1 MRAALILSSVCLVG
15 AQTVTV
21 VVDEGY
27 VSRHRTV
34 GTVAHV
40 WAQQNT
46 ATRVFAGWTGAV
58 QHLAD
63 PGAPYTTFVV
73 PNAEVRLRATYRAV
87 PAWTPLTGVLG
98 GVTVTYYIPANP
110 AGLVF
115 LFHGTGGSGSAQF
128 TSSEFGSLTRDLV
141 AAGFGVAAFDCL
153 NRQTVQWDTATVGAA
168 NPDVVRLNSVIN
180 AMRTAGTIG
189 AQLPLLAFGHSNGG
203 QFSHFSAG
211 VMNWAAISISCVQG
225 SLAAASAYRG
235 PVAWWMGKND
245 DHPQVGAPGI
255 ATSLGR
261 YELHVNRGVHGRHM
275 ISGPMPLYPERIARS
290 PFLTMAD
297 SVEIYNIFKANNW
310 LDANDFLVRN
320 PNNPAEL
327 NWGPAMPAR
336 LTEGQR
342 LAVSGQLEG
351 TYAGHEFV
359 NFTPHITTGL
369 FLRGVGRG
377 QESRPV
383 SGASFAGTAVAPES
397 IATIFV
403 GGLASGLEVGANGP
417 EVNLRGVRGAL
428 RTGSNEAAVP
438 WFFVSPGQGSFLVPA
453 GTAVGNSTLKIES
466 GDSRWAFPTAIA
478 ATSPGIFT
486 ANGNGQGAPAA
497 ILLRVSPDNTRST
510 EFPFAA
516 GASGFVAAPIR
527 FGDDRLFL
535 DLYATGVRG
544 STSVEVVLGTQA
556 IAPLYA
562 GAQPQ
567 YPGLDQVTF
576 ELPRSFAGAGR
587 LDAWIVS
594 GGVRSNVVELNFGN

>member
-1 MRAALILSSVCLVG
+1 MRAALFLSSVCLVG

-21 VVDEGY
+21 TVDEGY

-73 PNAEVRLRATYRAV
+73 PNAEVRLRATYRIV
-87 PAWTPLTGVLG
+87 PAWTPLTGVFDG
-98 GVTVTYYIPANP
+98 ITVTYHIPANP

-153 NRQTVQWDTATVGAA
+153 NRQTGQWDTATVGAT
-168 NPDVVRLNSVIN
+168 NPDVVRLNSVIG
-180 AMRTAGTIG
+180 AMRAAGAIG

-203 QFSHFSAG
+203 QFSHFSTGA
-211 VMNWAAISISCVQG
+211 MNWAAVSISCVQG
-225 SLAAASAYRG
+225 SLSAASAYRG

-245 DHPQVGAPGI
+245 DHPQVGAAGI
-255 ATSLGR
+255 ATSLAR
-261 YELHVNRGVHGRHM
+261 YESHVNRGVHGRHM

-297 SVEIYNIFKANNW
+297 SVEIYNIFKTNNW

-369 FLRGVGRG
+369 FLRAVGRQPG
-377 QESRPV
+377 LRPV

-397 IATIFV
+397 IATVFV

-453 GTAVGNSTLKIES
+453 GTALGNSTLKIES
-466 GDSRWAFPTAIA
+466 GDRRWAFPTAIA

-516 GASGFVAAPIR
+516 GAGGFVAAPIR

-544 STSVEVVLGTQA
+544 SSSVEVVLGTQA

-576 ELPRSFAGAGR
+576 ELPRSLAGAGR

-594 GGVRSNVVELNFGN
+594 GGVRSNVVELNFAN